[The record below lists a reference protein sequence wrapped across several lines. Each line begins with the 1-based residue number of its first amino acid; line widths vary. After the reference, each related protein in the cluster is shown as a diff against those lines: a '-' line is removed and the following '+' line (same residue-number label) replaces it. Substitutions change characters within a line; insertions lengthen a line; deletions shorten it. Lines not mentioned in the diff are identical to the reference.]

1 MANRIAKLENYL
13 SNPKELS
20 LHESEIAKLLKKIK
34 NEDEELFIEYLKRL
48 PSEILGEVVLEFP
61 DSYLKD
67 IVSEISTQKFT
78 EAIEELESDD
88 ATDLI
93 QDIEEIDKDKAD
105 EIFESLDEEDKE
117 DIRKLKEYSE
127 DEAGAYM
134 QTELFSSNINN
145 KIIEAIESF
154 RKLKEAGE
162 VENVHQIFLV
172 DDSQKLVAIIS
183 LEDLITL
190 DFNKRFIDVL
200 DDEMKKPIFVLD
212 KDDIQTAIK
221 KFEEY
226 DLSVL
231 AVVDENGILLGRITA
246 DDVYDLIQD
255 SATEQIYNLAG
266 VDDEAEEESLKE
278 AWKKRATWLFIN
290 LLTAILASFIIGLFD
305 DVISQYVALA
315 ILMPIVASMG
325 GNAGTQTLT
334 VFVRQLALG
343 ELDTENSKE
352 AIKKEIILSVSNG
365 LMFGIVLAAIA
376 TLWFSNPM
384 LGLVIALSMVINLLS
399 AGFFGGVIPLI
410 LKKLNIDPAVGSS
423 VLLTTVTDVVGFFS
437 FLGLAKVIL

>member
-1 MANRIAKLENYL
+1 
-13 SNPKELS
+13 
-20 LHESEIAKLLKKIK
+20 
-34 NEDEELFIEYLKRL
+34 
-48 PSEILGEVVLEFP
+48 
-61 DSYLKD
+61 
-67 IVSEISTQKFT
+67 
-78 EAIEELESDD
+78 
-88 ATDLI
+88 
-93 QDIEEIDKDKAD
+93 
-105 EIFESLDEEDKE
+105 
-117 DIRKLKEYSE
+117 
-127 DEAGAYM
+127 M
-134 QTELFSSNINN
+134 QE
-145 KIIEAIESF
+145 
-154 RKLKEAGE
+154 
-162 VENVHQIFLV
+162 
-172 DDSQKLVAIIS
+172 
-183 LEDLITL
+183 
-190 DFNKRFIDVL
+190 
-200 DDEMKKPIFVLD
+200 
-212 KDDIQTAIK
+212 
-221 KFEEY
+221 
-226 DLSVL
+226 
-231 AVVDENGILLGRITA
+231 
-246 DDVYDLIQD
+246 